1 MNGGALALLI
11 QPHDQLQFFTDTW
24 TTGSP
29 SMDPAFCHA
38 HIMTPAHPWQIGCG
52 HPHANAFDAKVNS
65 SLDEGTYVD
74 PVTGNITFQEYAEDW
89 RKARTHGETTGI
101 SVEHAFRL
109 HVYSHPDNHGRSRR
123 GGPALG
129 HHRLR
134 DLAKRPSLVRQLI
147 AGMDLADSLR
157 SR

>member
-1 MNGGALALLI
+1 
-11 QPHDQLQFFTDTW
+11 
-24 TTGSP
+24 
-29 SMDPAFCHA
+29 
-38 HIMTPAHPWQIGCG
+38 
-52 HPHANAFDAKVNS
+52 
-65 SLDEGTYVD
+65 
-74 PVTGNITFQEYAEDW
+74 VTGNITFQEYAEDW

-134 DLAKRPSLVRQLI
+134 DLAKRPSLVQQWI
-147 AGMDLADSLR
+147 AGMDLADSTKVKVIDRVSEVFSAAIDDGLIPATRCTRSLLAAPDRTSTRR
-157 SR
+157 SRSRSPSLTRCRWLFAT